1 MLITPELIQR
11 LERSETTRL
20 ARAVSAGRGDALE
33 LAGGVA
39 AFCGEGHVFTQCVGI
54 GEDRGLADDDWQVLM
69 GHYSGRCSKFEFKLS
84 PIAHPETVRRVVAAA
99 FDVAEFEAILART
112 PNNDPTDSPSVVIE
126 ELPTADVR
134 EYVLASEPWFFPG
147 GAAPGTVDG
156 IADSYQVPGSH
167 CFVIRSSGEIVAGAS
182 LMVSEGIGW
191 FCGGGVHPDH
201 RRRGLHR
208 ALISHRLRVAAEIG
222 LDLVAQGALPASE
235 SMRNAQRNGFA
246 HVYTLTSYWI
256 SPSGPDPMHVT

>member
-20 ARAVSAGRGDALE
+20 ARAVRAGRGDALD

-39 AFCGEGHVFTQCVGI
+39 AFCGDGHVFTQCVGV
-54 GEDRGLADDDWQVLM
+54 GEDRGLTDDDWRALT
-69 GHYSGRCSKFEFKLS
+69 GHYAGRCSRFEFKLS
-84 PIAHPETVRRVVAAA
+84 PIAHPDTVRRVVAAA
-99 FDVAEFEAILART
+99 HDVAEFEAILART
-112 PNNDPTDSPSVVIE
+112 PLNDPTDSPSVLIE

-134 EYVLASEPWFFPG
+134 EYVLASERWFFPE
-147 GAAPGTVDG
+147 GATPGTVES

-167 CFVIRSSGEIVAGAS
+167 CFVVRSSGEIVAGAS

-208 ALISHRLRVAAEIG
+208 VLISHRLRVAAEMG
-222 LDLVAQGALPASE
+222 MDLVAQGALPASE
-235 SMRNAQRNGFA
+235 SMRNAQRNGFE
-246 HVYTLTSYWI
+246 HIYTVTSYWLA
-256 SPSGPDPMHVT
+256 STSAP